1 MSRLPQYREGTT
13 NVILPTN
20 APRFGRA
27 VVEVLNAKATPK
39 ERELTRGSLVL
50 GAGLAAD
57 VVIDDMGVSRR
68 HAQITLTELGVEVLD
83 LESRNGTFYQGQRI
97 KRIVLDRDGTI
108 QLGSVHLSVRVEA
121 NDARLPG
128 HEHTRFGSL
137 LGGCPSM
144 QRVIGTLERLRDST
158 VPLLIVGESGTGKE
172 VLARAVHEHSRA
184 RDGAFVA
191 VNCSALNHE
200 SARAELFGVV
210 GQSISAPNE
219 VRLGAFAAARGGTLF
234 LDEIGD
240 LPLTAQPLLL
250 PVLECVEAAVGS
262 DIVRE
267 GAPARVIAATQ
278 RDLPREVEA
287 GRFRHDL
294 YHRLNVVQIELPP
307 LRERG
312 NDIVLLARQFAA
324 EFDVRY
330 LTTEVI
336 DRLCKYRWPGN
347 VRELRNVLRG
357 YAAVGAL
364 PEPNSKDPAD
374 GFAHLLRSALDL
386 ELPYQAQKE
395 RLVNQFIEIYLTE
408 LLHRTHGNQ
417 SAAAR
422 IAGLDRAHLNKML
435 ARLRTVG
442 STAGRSEPPRDPEL

>member
-1 MSRLPQYREGTT
+1 M
-13 NVILPTN
+13 PTN
-20 APRFGRA
+20 ASRFSRA
-27 VVEVLNAKATPK
+27 VVEVLNAAATPN
-39 ERELTRGSLVL
+39 ERELTQGSLVI

-57 VVIDDMGVSRR
+57 VVIDHMGVSRR
-68 HAQITLTELGVEVLD
+68 HAQITLTEQGVEVLD
-83 LESRNGTFYQGQRI
+83 LESRNGTFFQGQRV

-108 QLGSVHLSVRVEA
+108 QLGSVHVSVRLEA
-121 NDARLPG
+121 GDARLSEQK
-128 HEHTRFGSL
+128 HAQFGAV

-144 QRVIGTLERLRDST
+144 QRVIGILERLRYSM

-172 VLARAVHEHSRA
+172 VVARAVHEHSRA

-210 GQSISAPNE
+210 GQSIGAPNE
-219 VRLGAFAAARGGTLF
+219 SRLGAFAAARGGTLF

-250 PVLECVEAAVGS
+250 PALECVEATAGS
-262 DIVRE
+262 DKVRE

-324 EFDVRY
+324 DFDIRY
-330 LTTEVI
+330 LSTEVI

-357 YAAVGAL
+357 YAAVGSL
-364 PEPNSKDPAD
+364 PEPSSKDPAD

-386 ELPYQAQKE
+386 KLPYQAQKE

-408 LLHRTHGNQ
+408 LLHRTNGNQ

-435 ARLRTVG
+435 ARLRAGG
-442 STAGRSEPPRDPEL
+442 SIAPRSEPSRESEL